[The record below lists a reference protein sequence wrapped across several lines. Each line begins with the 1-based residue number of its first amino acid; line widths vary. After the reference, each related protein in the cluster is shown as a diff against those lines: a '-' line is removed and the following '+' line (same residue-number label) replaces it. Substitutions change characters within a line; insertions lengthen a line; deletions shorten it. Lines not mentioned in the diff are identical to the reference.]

1 MFFQPPVDGVCFH
14 TDPAVT
20 PFGPG
25 ASVYV
30 RYSEPSPDSTPC
42 CGSCPFG

>member
-1 MFFQPPVDGVCFH
+1 MSFQAPLEGVCFH
-14 TDPAVT
+14 TEPAFT

-30 RYSEPSPDSTPC
+30 TYSEPSPDRTP
-42 CGSCPFG
+42 